1 MREETRSMEIK
12 AGMVKELR
20 DRTGAGMMQCK
31 KALAEA
37 EGDMEKAT
45 EAIRK
50 MGLASLAKRAERAAG
65 EGRVEAYI
73 HPGNRLGALVE
84 VNCETDF
91 VARTEDFVHLCREVA
106 MQVTATGPTY
116 VHVEDVPSER
126 IEEQKREARSRLA
139 DEGLSGE
146 GLEARLAKD
155 LDAYLS
161 ETVLMQQPYIRD
173 AGTTMAQMVEGIA
186 AKLGEKVRVSRFSYF
201 RLGGNQ

>member
-1 MREETRSMEIK
+1 MEIT

-37 EGDMEKAT
+37 GGDVEKAT

-91 VARTEDFVHLCREVA
+91 VARTDDFVRLCREVA
-106 MQVTATGPTY
+106 MQVTATAPTY
-116 VHVEDVPSER
+116 VRVEDVPKELL
-126 IEEQKREARSRLA
+126 EEQKREARSRLA
-139 DEGLSGE
+139 DEGLSAQE
-146 GLEARLAKD
+146 LEARLAKE
-155 LDAYLS
+155 LDTYLA
-161 ETVLMQQPYIRD
+161 ENVLLQQPYIRD
-173 AGTTMAQMVEGIA
+173 AGTSMAQMIEGIA
-186 AKLGEKVRVSRFSYF
+186 AKLGEKVRVNRFSYF

>member
-1 MREETRSMEIK
+1 MEIT

-37 EGDMEKAT
+37 GGDVGKAT
-45 EAIRK
+45 QAIRK
-50 MGLASLAKRAERAAG
+50 MGLASLAKRADRAVG

-73 HPGNRLGALVE
+73 HPGNRFGALVE

-91 VARTEDFVHLCREVA
+91 VARTDDFVRLCREVA
-106 MQVTATGPTY
+106 MQVTATSPSY
-116 VHVEDVPSER
+116 VRVEDVPQELV
-126 IEEQKREARSRLA
+126 EEQKREAQSRLS
-139 DEGLSGE
+139 DEGLAGE
-146 GLEARLAKD
+146 ELENRVAKELDVFLAEK
-155 LDAYLS
+155 
-161 ETVLMQQPYIRD
+161 VLLQQPYIRD
-173 AGTTMAQMVEGIA
+173 GSTTMAQTVGDVA